1 MIQTL
6 GHLREQTALHIR
18 RYQSAAG
25 EPASRLHALAAAP
38 WPPRTTRILATL
50 WTIGV
55 LLLLALSVY
64 AHLYA
69 VFPLDRQIHSDFE
82 VLQQTPVTP
91 LGKFLGDLAGPVG
104 ALVEYVVV
112 LGLLTLFRLF
122 RELISLA
129 VAGPGA
135 ELVNV
140 VTNTLVA
147 RPRPPSYHGTTLFN
161 LGSHSFPSGHTA
173 NAVGL
178 FGFLFFL
185 SVLTQQAYPKWRP
198 WLLAAEVLC
207 VYFALDVGVS
217 RILEGQHWPSDVLG
231 GYLVGAFTLT
241 AGIALYHRLAARA
254 VTRVG
259 RQVIQAG
266 RNRSS

>member
-1 MIQTL
+1 MFETL
-6 GHLREQTALHIR
+6 AHMRERSTIHLR

-25 EPASRLHALAAAP
+25 EPVSKLHALVATP
-38 WPPRTTRILATL
+38 WPTRTTRILAVL

-55 LLLLALSVY
+55 LILLALSAA
-64 AHLYA
+64 AHRYS
-69 VFPLDRQIHSDFE
+69 VFPVDRLIHADFE
-82 VLQQTPVTP
+82 GVQTTPVTP
-91 LGKFLGDLAGPVG
+91 FGKSLGDLAGPAG
-104 ALVEYVVV
+104 AVVEYVII

-122 RELISLA
+122 RELLCIA
-129 VAGPGA
+129 VSGLGA

-185 SVLTQQAYPKWRP
+185 SVLTLQAYPKWRP

-207 VYFALDVGVS
+207 VYFIIDVGIS
-217 RILEGQHWPSDVLG
+217 RVLEGQHWPSDVLG
-231 GYLVGAFTLT
+231 GYLVGALMLMV
-241 AGIALYHRLAARA
+241 GIALYHWLAVRAATEEGKQTKDTVHSRL
-254 VTRVG
+254 
-259 RQVIQAG
+259 
-266 RNRSS
+266 S